1 MAKIYLKGGTE
12 KTLILAVR
20 EAFYE
25 PFSATNWTDLRL
37 GFLVSL
43 CGNADPGEDDTITGL
58 TETIGSTPSEF
69 LPWTDRF
76 SLGLTDSRS
85 GTVFLGYTNKLSSRE
100 PSTGSSKLIS
110 SDGAIGTTNTNFW
123 RVHNG
128 MEVNGVASLA
138 IVDTNVIRARSVDG
152 SQIHFIQDT
161 TGAGGYA
168 TLVALRFQRDNARG
182 REKII
187 TMTVKK
193 NAAGHT
199 GDILYTNTPSE
210 TVLEDNM
217 RTFPTTVQ
225 QLGPVELS
233 QVPDTIWAYWP
244 FSNSRLR
251 IHCYGILRAAAA

>member
-25 PFSATNWTDLRL
+25 PFQATNWTDLRL
-37 GFLVSL
+37 GFLVSI

-58 TETIGSTPSEF
+58 TDTIGASSSDF

-76 SLGLTDSRS
+76 SLGLTDSRT
-85 GTVFLGYTNKLSSRE
+85 GQVFLGYTNVLASRE
-100 PSTGSSKLIS
+100 PSTGSSKLVS
-110 SDGAIGTTNTNFW
+110 SDAAIGTTNAYFW
-123 RVHNG
+123 RVSNG
-128 MEVNGVASLA
+128 MDVNGVASLS
-138 IVDTNVIRARSVDG
+138 IIDNHIRRARSVDG

-161 TGAGGYA
+161 AGAGGYA

-193 NAAGHT
+193 TVTHT
-199 GDILYTNTPSE
+199 GDILYTNTPSA
-210 TVLEDNM
+210 TVLETNLES
-217 RTFPTTVQ
+217 FPATVQ
-225 QLGPVELS
+225 QLGPIELS
-233 QVPDTIWAYWP
+233 SVPDTIWAYWP

-251 IHCYGILRAAAA
+251 IHCYGILRAASA